1 MAFFNEFPRTRNYDS
16 DLGWLIKEYDSLS
29 AAYKTL
35 TDCCADVQSRLKAME
50 TLYNQIITGNF
61 PEEVKNAF
69 YKWMREN
76 ALDIIGELAT
86 SVFFEISD
94 TGYWVAYIPE
104 SWRDIIFNTTG
115 LDITLPMQPNYGHLV
130 LSY

>member
-1 MAFFNEFPRTRNYDS
+1 MAFFEFPHTRTYNS

-35 TDCCADVQSRLKAME
+35 TDCCSDVQSRLEALE
-50 TLYNQIITGNF
+50 TLYNQITTGNF
-61 PEEVKNAF
+61 PEAVRNAF
-69 YKWMREN
+69 YKWMHDN
-76 ALDIIGELAT
+76 ALDIIGDLAT

-94 TGYWVAYIPE
+94 AGYWVAYIPE

-115 LDITLPMQPNYGHLV
+115 LDISLDLQPDYGHLV